1 MVSRAIEQIILAL
14 LCLILL
20 VSCQDTDGI
29 QQNNQ
34 IVSSGDETQSS
45 ALEEVTSIPDFSDFV
60 ADIDIKLDN
69 EQLLADIVAWGE
81 VGKVLNCDVVLGTGE
96 DTSFILGDN
105 GVVDGSFTV
114 YEEQYLAFQHTHGN
128 LIGEARNFNPM
139 LNQLHRSD
147 IEQYFGEYDYISET
161 DIGELVLGYIINDD
175 FRIKFVFASTEG
187 DAYLHHYNL
196 FMPEAYRNP
205 MANNV
210 PKEW

>member
-1 MVSRAIEQIILAL
+1 MISNTIKQIIMVL

-20 VSCQDTDGI
+20 ASCRDADAIQD
-29 QQNNQ
+29 NNQ
-34 IVSSGDETQSS
+34 VLSSGDESQSS
-45 ALEEVTSIPDFSDFV
+45 MPEESSSMPDFSVSV
-60 ADIDIKLDN
+60 ADVDVKLNN
-69 EQLLADIVAWGE
+69 EQLIAAIVEWGE
-81 VGKVLNCDVVLGTGE
+81 VGKVLDCDVVLGTAE

-105 GVVDGSFTV
+105 GVADGCFIV
-114 YEEQYLAFQHTHGN
+114 YEEEYLTFHHTHGS

-147 IEQYFGEYDYISET
+147 IERYFGEYDYISET

-175 FRIKFVFASTEG
+175 FRIKFVFATTEG

-196 FMPEAYRNP
+196 FMPEAYRNS